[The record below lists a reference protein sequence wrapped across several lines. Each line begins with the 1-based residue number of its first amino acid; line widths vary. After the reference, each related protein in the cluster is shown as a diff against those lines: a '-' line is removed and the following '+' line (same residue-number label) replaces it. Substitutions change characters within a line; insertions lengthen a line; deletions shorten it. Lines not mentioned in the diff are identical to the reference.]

1 MGSFQE
7 NKKFIPQ
14 AAPWVKRVSVS
25 ATSRR
30 YLPFRFA
37 RCARS
42 CSVWR
47 AKWWMN
53 YSWYSWLLLQA
64 NKHLCATGLPE
75 PFHET
80 SGHAPALGLLAFRTV
95 FPDPAALQLQSG
107 LITCRNW
114 IGNPITPMHP
124 TLLVAEEAEKRT
136 RALEGYA
143 SGEAEELCV
152 VPLSRGSFLW
162 LLCCAVDRK
171 NLCWRTKHAIVKV
184 NVLCTT
190 CTLLQLLEGHSE
202 WNRQLQ
208 RREHVFMIKAWA
220 QLWGTKWFPCLCH
233 RFPVWFKSLCTHG
246 C

>member
-1 MGSFQE
+1 MSSFQE

-14 AAPWVKRVSVS
+14 AAPWVKRVCVS

-37 RCARS
+37 RCAHS

-143 SGEAEELCV
+143 SGEAEGTVC
-152 VPLSRGSFLW
+152 GSFEQREFSVASM
-162 LLCCAVDRK
+162 LCSGQKEPELEDKACHSK
-171 NLCWRTKHAIVKV
+171 SE
-184 NVLCTT
+184 
-190 CTLLQLLEGHSE
+190 CTLYNLYFVAATGRTQWMKQTTAEKRTCFHD
-202 WNRQLQ
+202 
-208 RREHVFMIKAWA
+208 
-220 QLWGTKWFPCLCH
+220 
-233 RFPVWFKSLCTHG
+233 
-246 C
+246 